1 MHQLTRSFSPTKV
14 TIYVGS
20 PHTVFLLRR
29 SALDAS
35 PLLSKMVS
43 YHPDHGS
50 YVMSPVLSK
59 LDKVNFM
66 PVGQYLERGEYD
78 PNILDEGT
86 EWVRLET
93 NVSGQDAGEEVM
105 RCAIIYDIARTLE
118 LPGLQDLAF
127 RKLKALAKNEPH
139 QPFAILCVVDYIF
152 KNAQPDMKQYL
163 VEYLAEQHWHLVRQE
178 NQKIAEVMEADEEL
192 GKRVFGLLA
201 GLPEA
206 EVKNE
211 AEGKMKVEESFGED
225 KCEPGSP
232 WTLVGDEAEGG
243 LIVKGISQE
252 STTPYPATIDTG
264 TDRDTTAEKEKAENE
279 EAAKDRAEKE
289 KPAPLNIREELLT
302 IKAFHDKTATILSRR
317 SHKTMSLESDPAA
330 VLSVANGT
338 TSFAPEAPAT
348 TTGEI
353 EEALSPF
360 SQEMIKMATEA
371 ADAQIAEEEAL
382 QQRADIVGTSADDD
396 RKGWESI
403 D

>member
-1 MHQLTRSFSPTKV
+1 
-14 TIYVGS
+14 
-20 PHTVFLLRR
+20 
-29 SALDAS
+29 
-35 PLLSKMVS
+35 
-43 YHPDHGS
+43 
-50 YVMSPVLSK
+50 MSPVLSK
-59 LDKVNFM
+59 LDKVDFM

-93 NVSGQDAGEEVM
+93 NASGQDAGEEVM

-139 QPFAILCVVDYIF
+139 QPFAILCVVDHVF
-152 KNAQPDMKQYL
+152 KRAQADMKQYL

-178 NQKIAEVMEADEEL
+178 SQKIAEVMEADEEL

-211 AEGKMKVEESFGED
+211 AEGKMKAEELFGED
-225 KCEPGSP
+225 KGELGSP
-232 WTLVGDEAEGG
+232 ATLVGGEAEGG
-243 LIVKGISQE
+243 LIGKGTSQE
-252 STTPYPATIDTG
+252 NTTPYPAT
-264 TDRDTTAEKEKAENE
+264 DTTPTREGTSAEKERTEKEKAEKEEAVKDRAEKEKAEN
-279 EAAKDRAEKE
+279 AT
-289 KPAPLNIREELLT
+289 PMSMNREYLPEFNALR
-302 IKAFHDKTATILSRR
+302 DEWATITLRPNR
-317 SHKTMSLESDPAA
+317 TMFLESDPATNLTA
-330 VLSVANGT
+330 AEVTA
-338 TSFAPEAPAT
+338 SFEPKAPAT
-348 TTGEI
+348 TAGEI

-360 SQEMIKMATEA
+360 SQEMVKMATEA
-371 ADAQIAEEEAL
+371 ADTQIAEEQAL
-382 QQRADIVGTSADDD
+382 QQQADIVGTSADDD